1 MDAIKTILQDYGI
14 QILGAVLTAVASY
27 LGIVFKKLY
36 TKIVNDKTKE
46 TIAKIVVQGVEQCY
60 KELKGPEKLEK
71 AITTASEMLAEKG
84 ITVTELEIRMLLES
98 AVGEFNKVFEK
109 N

>member
-71 AITTASEMLAEKG
+71 AIETASEMLAEKG
-84 ITVTELEIRMLLES
+84 ITITELEIRMLLES

>member
-71 AITTASEMLAEKG
+71 AIETASEMLAEKG